1 MTLGAASRMIGAPGM
16 KRTRTGSA
24 RSNVPDDKT
33 VELSKPSRS
42 KLTPPQPRHGIAARG
57 WLLDR
62 LREGRGR
69 RLTLVCAPAGYGK
82 TTVLAQWCEADRERT
97 PFVWMSADEGDG
109 DPVRFWS
116 HLIAGLQA
124 VHPRAGMA
132 SVEALRAGPGSVESA
147 VLPLLIDELSD
158 APASVLV
165 VDDWHL
171 VRSTICN
178 ETVRMLVEQGPP
190 AVQIVLS
197 SRAEPN
203 LPVGRWRAHGELS
216 ELRAAELKLS
226 HVEAASLL
234 HQANV
239 DLGPEDVA
247 RLTERTEGWA
257 AGLSLASMLLQ
268 REEDPHA
275 FVLDFAGDFRHL
287 LEYLSDDVL
296 GSVGQPTREFLLRA
310 SVLGEL
316 SGAACDAVLETHGS
330 AAMLAEIERANLFLV
345 PVDRHGDTYRFHQLF
360 ADVLRRELERT
371 NPEAVAQLHSR
382 ACTWFEAQGDVEAAV
397 AHAIAGRDLAKA
409 SDLVTRHQRSLA
421 NDGRLTTIARWLEK
435 LSWPEATAEPQLAL
449 VRASLAAQTARPAD
463 EIERWLAVAAAGTH
477 SGPLANGIAS
487 VESCVAILRSLYL
500 TQGVG
505 PAVMAARRAVELE
518 PPGSGWRRQAL
529 LALGQALYL
538 QGRAGEARAPLLE
551 AQRLP
556 YARDHAPAAA
566 GVLAY
571 LALAELD
578 TDDLASAKRHVTAS
592 RELLEAHGLAE
603 SYVATNTHVALAGIH
618 AAGADANSAAE
629 ELELAVRLSA
639 PSRPSLWHAHPLL
652 RLASARHK
660 LGDADGARVAFDSA
674 RADLEQLPDPGMLST
689 FAEQVAAELS
699 APPRHEG
706 FFGEPL
712 SEAELRVLSLL
723 VADQSV
729 AEVARELYL
738 APTTIK
744 THRRT
749 IYRKLGVTNRQEAI
763 ARAAELNLVERLEL
777 TNHPG

>member
-1 MTLGAASRMIGAPGM
+1 MARARGPREGADVAEDA
-16 KRTRTGSA
+16 TGGP
-24 RSNVPDDKT
+24 RL
-33 VELSKPSRS
+33 LSS
-42 KLTPPQPRHGIAARG
+42 KLAPPQPRKGISARG

-69 RLTLVCAPAGYGK
+69 KLTLVCAPAGYGK
-82 TTVLAQWCEADRERT
+82 TTVLAQWCEADHGRT
-97 PFVWMSADEGDG
+97 PFVWVSADEGDA

-116 HLIAGLQA
+116 HLIAALRA
-124 VHPRAGMA
+124 VHPRAGTA
-132 SVEALRAGPGSVESA
+132 SAEALRAGPASVESA

-158 APASVLV
+158 APPSVLV

-171 VRSTICN
+171 VRSTVGD
-178 ETVRMLVEQGPP
+178 ETVRMLVELGPP
-190 AVQIVLS
+190 GVQVVLS
-197 SRAEPN
+197 SRAEPG

-216 ELRAAELKLS
+216 ELRAADLKLS

-239 DLGPEDVA
+239 DLGPEDIA

-257 AGLSLASMLLQ
+257 AGLSLASILLQ

-296 GSVGQPTREFLLRA
+296 GSVGQDTREFLLRA
-310 SVLGEL
+310 SVLDEV

-345 PVDRHGDTYRFHQLF
+345 PVDRHGETYRFHQLF
-360 ADVLRRELERT
+360 ADVLQRELART
-371 NPEAVAQLHSR
+371 NPAAVARLHTR
-382 ACTWFEAQGDVEAAV
+382 ASAWFEAQGDVEAAV
-397 AHAIAGRDLAKA
+397 AHAIAGRDLTRA
-409 SDLVTRHQRSLA
+409 SDLVTLHQRSLA
-421 NDGRLTTIARWLEK
+421 NDGRLTTLGRWLEK

-449 VRASLAAQTARPAD
+449 VRASLAAQTARPAE
-463 EIERWLAVAAAGTH
+463 EIERWLAVAAADAH

-500 TQGVG
+500 TQGVS
-505 PAVMAARRAVELE
+505 PAVAAARRALELE

-538 QGRAGEARAPLLE
+538 RGKRGEARAPLAE
-551 AQRLP
+551 AHRLP
-556 YARDHAPAAA
+556 YARDHAPASAA
-566 GVLAY
+566 VLAY

-578 TDDLASAKRHVTAS
+578 TGNLAAAKRHVTAS
-592 RELLEAHGLAE
+592 RELLETHGLAE

-618 AAGADANSAAE
+618 AAGADVNSEAS
-629 ELELAVRLSA
+629 ELELAARLSA
-639 PSRPSLWHAHPLL
+639 PSQPSHWHAHALL
-652 RLASARHK
+652 RLASARHR
-660 LGDADGARVAFDSA
+660 LGDPDAARQALESA
-674 RADLEQLPDPGMLST
+674 RADLEILPDPGMLST
-689 FAEQVAAELS
+689 LAEEVAAELS
-699 APPRHEG
+699 APLRHEG
-706 FFGEPL
+706 FYGEPL

-723 VADQSV
+723 VADRSV
-729 AEVARELYL
+729 AEVARELFL
-738 APTTIK
+738 APTTVK

-763 ARAAELNLVERLEL
+763 ARAAELSLV
-777 TNHPG
+777 

>member
-1 MTLGAASRMIGAPGM
+1 MERARGPSEGADVADDATVGPRPRLLG
-16 KRTRTGSA
+16 
-24 RSNVPDDKT
+24 
-33 VELSKPSRS
+33 S
-42 KLTPPQPRHGIAARG
+42 KLVPPRARGGIAVRG
-57 WLLDR
+57 GLLDR

-69 RLTLVCAPAGYGK
+69 KLTLVCAPAGYGK

-97 PFVWMSADEGDG
+97 PFVWVSADEGDA

-124 VHPRAGMA
+124 VHPRAGTA

-147 VLPLLIDELSD
+147 VLPLLVDELSD
-158 APASVLV
+158 APPSVLV

-171 VRSTICN
+171 VGSTVCD
-178 ETVRMLVEQGPP
+178 ETVRLLVEQGPP

-197 SRAEPN
+197 SRADPN
-203 LPVGRWRAHGELS
+203 LPVARWRAHGELS
-216 ELRAAELKLS
+216 ELRAADLKLS

-234 HQANV
+234 HRANV
-239 DLGPEDVA
+239 DLGPEDIA

-257 AGLSLASMLLQ
+257 AGLSLASILLQ
-268 REEDPHA
+268 REHDPHA

-296 GSVGQPTREFLLRA
+296 GSVGQRTREFLLRA
-310 SVLGEL
+310 SVLDEL

-345 PVDRHGDTYRFHQLF
+345 PVDRHGETYRFHQLF
-360 ADVLRRELERT
+360 ADVLQRELART
-371 NPEAVAQLHSR
+371 NPDAVARLHSR
-382 ACTWFEAQGDVEAAV
+382 ASAWFEAQGDVEAAV
-397 AHAIAGRDLAKA
+397 AHAIAGRDLTRA
-409 SDLVTRHQRSLA
+409 SDLVTLHQRSLA
-421 NDGRLTTIARWLEK
+421 NDGRLTTLARWLEK

-463 EIERWLAVAAAGTH
+463 EIERWLAVAASG
-477 SGPLANGIAS
+477 SRPGPLANGIAS
-487 VESCVAILRSLYL
+487 VESCVAVLRSLYL

-505 PAVMAARRAVELE
+505 PAVAAARRAVELE

-538 QGRAGEARAPLLE
+538 QGQAGEARAPLVE

-571 LALAELD
+571 LALADLD
-578 TDDLASAKRHVTAS
+578 TGDLASARRHVAAS
-592 RELLEAHGLAE
+592 RELLEAHGLAG

-618 AAGADANSAAE
+618 AGADVNAE
-629 ELELAVRLSA
+629 ASELELAVRLSA
-639 PSRPSLWHAHPLL
+639 PSRPSHWHAHALL
-652 RLASARHK
+652 RLASARHR
-660 LGDADGARVAFDSA
+660 LGDPDTAREALESA
-674 RADLEQLPDPGMLST
+674 RADLETLPDPGMLS
-689 FAEQVAAELS
+689 ALAADVAAELA
-699 APPRHEG
+699 APLRHEG
-706 FFGEPL
+706 FYGEPL

-723 VADQSV
+723 VADRSV

-738 APTTIK
+738 APTTVK

-763 ARAAELNLVERLEL
+763 ARAAELSLV
-777 TNHPG
+777 